1 MDNMDSEVLLM
12 LLPKEYKYKIYN
24 AKILANSDVFEEQ
37 CFKASFEVNICDKE
51 KADEF
56 VEIFGKMNGLGFQQ
70 KGKKKTGFISR
81 SFACCIKV
89 REQRTYG
96 YTYGAGKV
104 GQGRRKGVE

>member
-51 KADEF
+51 RLT
-56 VEIFGKMNGLGFQQ
+56 NL
-70 KGKKKTGFISR
+70 
-81 SFACCIKV
+81 
-89 REQRTYG
+89 
-96 YTYGAGKV
+96 
-104 GQGRRKGVE
+104 